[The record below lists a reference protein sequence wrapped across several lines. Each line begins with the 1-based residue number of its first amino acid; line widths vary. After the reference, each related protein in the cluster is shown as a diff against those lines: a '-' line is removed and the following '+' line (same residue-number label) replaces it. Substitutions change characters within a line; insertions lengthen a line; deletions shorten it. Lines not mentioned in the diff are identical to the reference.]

1 MRKELFTIFRFKKG
15 KPNAQQDYDQDKD
28 RINVNAVF
36 RKSFHQYME
45 SMESAGEKSNPNSR
59 EGQAQSDQPQPEK
72 VRVNATNDNPLG
84 DQTAPCDYSAPQG
97 KREESRSEAQRIK
110 EEQAAL
116 LSQKIPPGID
126 ECEKLV
132 KQIFNNSFDIVV
144 QPFQTRKERA
154 MVVYVDG
161 LADKGL
167 VDRDIISHLK
177 SVDFDGN
184 APLAIKA
191 GYKQTQDL
199 ASFVSDVLGG
209 FVGIFYQDS
218 QAILVVELRQWSQ
231 RAVEEPTAEAII
243 RGPKEG
249 FTESI
254 RVNTSLLRRKIKN
267 PNLIIENYTFGRQTN
282 TLVELAYIKGIV
294 NRDVLQEIKW
304 RLGKIDVDAILESGH
319 IEQYICEN
327 TYAPISGIGLTQRP
341 DKAAY
346 KLLEGRVAVF
356 CDGTPH
362 VLIIPEMF
370 IENIQTGED
379 YYSRT
384 VIAGMIRILR
394 FAGLFIT
401 VLLPG
406 LTAAVLTYHQEMIP
420 AQLLASI
427 IQSMMKTPL
436 ATWAEIL
443 LMMVLFEL
451 IKEAGVRLPL
461 AVGSAISIVGSL
473 IVGQAAVEAGLVSGI
488 SVIVVAISAV
498 CSFIVSDLN
507 EFTWVHRL
515 LYWFLGS
522 TMGLIGIGTGMI
534 ISLTQ
539 LISTDSFGIP
549 ILSNFSKSEMKDSFI
564 RFPLKKLKY
573 RSDAVVKDNV
583 KKNNME
589 EKQT

>member
-1 MRKELFTIFRFKKG
+1 M
-15 KPNAQQDYDQDKD
+15 
-28 RINVNAVF
+28 NAVF
-36 RKSFHQYME
+36 RKSFDQYMASLE
-45 SMESAGEKSNPNSR
+45 SQGDKESANDQDRRS
-59 EGQAQSDQPQPEK
+59 QSAHKEPEK
-72 VRVNATNDNPLG
+72 AQANAAG
-84 DQTAPCDYSAPQG
+84 
-97 KREESRSEAQRIK
+97 EEPKEECEQPRSEAQRIK
-110 EEQAAL
+110 VEQAIL
-116 LSQKIPPGID
+116 FSQQVPSDID

-132 KQIFNNSFDIVV
+132 KQIFNNSFDVVV
-144 QPFQTRKERA
+144 QPFDTRKDRA
-154 MVVYVDG
+154 MVVFVDG
-161 LADKGL
+161 MADKDL

-177 SVDFDGN
+177 SAEFDGN
-184 APLAIKA
+184 VPLAIKA

-199 ASFVSDVLGG
+199 ASFASDILGG
-209 FVGIFYQDS
+209 NVGIFYQGS
-218 QAILVVELRQWSQ
+218 QSILIVELRQWSQ
-231 RAVEEPTAEAII
+231 RAVAEPTAEAII

-254 RVNTSLLRRKIKN
+254 RVNTSMLRRKIKN

-282 TLVELAYIKGIV
+282 TLVEIAYVKGIV
-294 NRDVLQEIKW
+294 NRDVLNEVKN

-327 TYAPISGIGLTQRP
+327 TYAPVSGIGLTQRP
-341 DKAAY
+341 DKAAF
-346 KLLEGRVAVF
+346 KLLEGRVAIF

-384 VIAGMIRILR
+384 VMAGMFRILR

-406 LTAAVLTYHQEMIP
+406 LSTAILTYHQEMIP
-420 AQLLASI
+420 SQLLTSI
-427 IQSMMKTPL
+427 IQSMLRTPL

-451 IKEAGVRLPL
+451 IKEAGVRLPQ

-498 CSFIVSDLN
+498 SSFIVSGLL
-507 EFTWVHRL
+507 EFTWVHRM
-515 LYWFLGS
+515 LYWFLGA
-522 TMGLIGIGTGMI
+522 TMGLIGIGAGMI

-549 ILSNFSKSEMKDSFI
+549 ILSNFSKSELKDSFF
-564 RFPLKKLKY
+564 RVPLRSLKY
-573 RSDAVVKDNV
+573 RSTAVVKDNV
-583 KKNNME
+583 KKSDME
-589 EKQT
+589 DKQT